1 MQHQQNLQL
10 LSYSRFFIFLLF
22 TIISPLVGIYLF
34 AVYIILENKFK
45 ECILPFCILIILFLA
60 CLNAVKKPESD
71 TIGYYEYYCK
81 ASQYNLIKYIFLLGK
96 EPVFGIFNW
105 LIYQFVGN
113 HPSVYG
119 AIVTIITYSLLIS
132 SVYRFGKAN
141 RYSNYN
147 ILFGIIAI
155 AFIPYIFT
163 QSNHGIRQFLAN
175 SILAYIMVE
184 RIYYHKK
191 MWIPMLIMFFIHS
204 SSGLFI
210 PLLFLN
216 FLKQPIKK
224 SNLIYYIG
232 LILALFTYRIVGIW
246 LTPMLS
252 GAESLEYVASRI
264 AQNRTGGMV
273 MEGYM
278 IILNIITLIGISFCI
293 HIRKQKPQ
301 HSQITQ
307 FMHIICILILYV
319 LSNYNQDVISLRFN
333 FYIWV
338 LFPFIMMFCFH
349 IIKLKSWM
357 YYVGSTSIYLFS
369 FYYLEYM
376 GVWKYNI
383 LMPVYKASL
392 LYYFK

>member
-1 MQHQQNLQL
+1 
-10 LSYSRFFIFLLF
+10 
-22 TIISPLVGIYLF
+22 
-34 AVYIILENKFK
+34 
-45 ECILPFCILIILFLA
+45 
-60 CLNAVKKPESD
+60 
-71 TIGYYEYYCK
+71 
-81 ASQYNLIKYIFLLGK
+81 
-96 EPVFGIFNW
+96 
-105 LIYQFVGN
+105 
-113 HPSVYG
+113 
-119 AIVTIITYSLLIS
+119 
-132 SVYRFGKAN
+132 
-141 RYSNYN
+141 
-147 ILFGIIAI
+147 
-155 AFIPYIFT
+155 
-163 QSNHGIRQFLAN
+163 
-175 SILAYIMVE
+175 
-184 RIYYHKK
+184 
-191 MWIPMLIMFFIHS
+191 MLIMFFIHS